1 MKKYKKI
8 YIEITNNC
16 NLHCSFCS
24 PVTRPRKNMSLDE
37 FKSILEKIHTYT
49 DYIYLH
55 VKGEPLLHPQIIECI
70 KEAEKYHL
78 KVNLTTNGTLF
89 PKIAKELGT
98 CKNLNK
104 INFSLHSENEKENY
118 LEDIFENIK
127 YLSPKTTVIY
137 RLWTLKDKRLDEKS
151 TKIVDKIKNYY
162 HLSTETV
169 DKIKRENNVK
179 IAPSIYID
187 KENEFEWPKESSYKS
202 KGYCYALKTQIAI
215 LVDGTVVPCCLDSD
229 GKVPL
234 GNIFEEELEEIRK
247 KPIYESLQKS
257 FQDRNPIA
265 KLCQSCTFKE
275 RL

>member
-1 MKKYKKI
+1 MF
-8 YIEITNNC
+8 
-16 NLHCSFCS
+16 S
-24 PVTRPRKNMSLDE
+24 
-37 FKSILEKIHTYT
+37 
-49 DYIYLH
+49 
-55 VKGEPLLHPQIIECI
+55 
-70 KEAEKYHL
+70 
-78 KVNLTTNGTLF
+78 KVS
-89 PKIAKELGT
+89 KELGS

-118 LEDIFENIK
+118 LEDIFDNIK
-127 YLSPKTTVIY
+127 YLSSNTTVIY
-137 RLWTLKDKRLDEKS
+137 RLWTLKDNQLDEKS

-179 IAPSIYID
+179 IVPSIYID
-187 KENEFEWPKESSYKS
+187 KDNEFEWPKESSYKS
-202 KGYCYALKTQIAI
+202 RGYCYALKTQIAI

-234 GNIFEEELEEIRK
+234 GNIFEEELEDIIH
-247 KPIYESLQKS
+247 KPFYESLQKS

-275 RL
+275 HL